1 MKTRLIVLFT
11 ISLCITVSNAQSN
24 LTLWYKSPAKVWEEA
39 LPVGNGRMGAM
50 VFGDPRKERI
60 QFNENTLYSGE
71 PETPKNI
78 NIVPDLTHIQQL
90 LNEGKNTEAGD
101 IIQNKWIGRLNEAY
115 QPFGDLY
122 IDFDSKEAVT
132 DYIHS
137 LDMENAVVTTFYKQN
152 GVKISR
158 EVFASYPAQAIIIH
172 LKASKPVL
180 SFTACLSS
188 PHPVGTCTCPTEI
201 HRAYETLQHSTLA
214 SRIF

>member
-90 LNEGKNTEAGD
+90 LNEGK
-101 IIQNKWIGRLNEAY
+101 IQKLEISYKINGLADSMKLINLSEI
-115 QPFGDLY
+115 Y
-122 IDFDSKEAVT
+122 I
-132 DYIHS
+132 
-137 LDMENAVVTTFYKQN
+137 
-152 GVKISR
+152 
-158 EVFASYPAQAIIIH
+158 
-172 LKASKPVL
+172 
-180 SFTACLSS
+180 
-188 PHPVGTCTCPTEI
+188 
-201 HRAYETLQHSTLA
+201 STL
-214 SRIF
+214 IPKKL

>member
-78 NIVPDLTHIQQL
+78 NIVPDLTHICL
-90 LNEGKNTEAGD
+90 LYT
-101 IIQNKWIGRLNEAY
+101 
-115 QPFGDLY
+115 
-122 IDFDSKEAVT
+122 
-132 DYIHS
+132 
-137 LDMENAVVTTFYKQN
+137 
-152 GVKISR
+152 
-158 EVFASYPAQAIIIH
+158 
-172 LKASKPVL
+172 
-180 SFTACLSS
+180 S
-188 PHPVGTCTCPTEI
+188 PSP
-201 HRAYETLQHSTLA
+201 RD
-214 SRIF
+214 